1 MSELNPAKTALQ
13 RAHEINARQNAER
26 LRLSNAINQA
36 VALVA
41 MLVLVAA
48 SFAYFGAPQMQH
60 WVKANQEQVTH
71 VSR

>member
-41 MLVLVAA
+41 MFLTVAA
-48 SFAYFGAPQMQH
+48 SFYYFAVPESKRL
-60 WVKANQEQVTH
+60 VKATQEQVTH